1 MTTAPAHLAYAREV
15 LAGTIIAG
23 RYMKLAAERSLRDHD
38 SPPGPWRWMP
48 QAVEGRYRF
57 MESMPLTQG
66 AQWTGRRLRLQP
78 WQRWNV
84 GEVWG
89 WRHADEPHRLRFRQS
104 VLEVAKGGGKTPIA
118 GIESVYAL
126 LYGDPGTNVV
136 SFATRQKQAAL
147 CFDAAV
153 RMIESRAFPKSLRR
167 RLEVTKSGI
176 KSVSGGSTFEAMPST
191 DRSLDGYVI
200 SYLVFDEAASLLN
213 RERTMDILSAAR
225 KLPGAHTRWITT
237 AQTGAKDR
245 LYWERRQHCID
256 VLEGRETDERIHA
269 ALYTVDVEDEKGTK
283 WRDPRCWPK
292 ANPSLDVTQDRDM
305 LTEALDEAMHSPSTR
320 PQNLAKHLNI
330 YSAAVT
336 SWIDTAEWRA
346 CSQGD
351 DIGAPTCPVEWLDT
365 LARLGIE
372 GKLSIGIDLAENRDL
387 TAVSCAL
394 AGADGRT
401 YLHFKAFAPRVAL
414 DRLPLEVQ
422 AHWHKAAADDVLMVH
437 DGPITDYDA
446 IEDYIRAI
454 GTAAGD
460 TLSSVALCLSTAT
473 D

>member
-1 MTTAPAHLAYAREV
+1 
-15 LAGTIIAG
+15 
-23 RYMKLAAERSLRDHD
+23 
-38 SPPGPWRWMP
+38 
-48 QAVEGRYRF
+48 
-57 MESMPLTQG
+57 
-66 AQWTGRRLRLQP
+66 
-78 WQRWNV
+78 
-84 GEVWG
+84 
-89 WRHADEPHRLRFRQS
+89 
-104 VLEVAKGGGKTPIA
+104 
-118 GIESVYAL
+118 
-126 LYGDPGTNVV
+126 
-136 SFATRQKQAAL
+136 
-147 CFDAAV
+147 
-153 RMIESRAFPKSLRR
+153 
-167 RLEVTKSGI
+167 
-176 KSVSGGSTFEAMPST
+176 
-191 DRSLDGYVI
+191 
-200 SYLVFDEAASLLN
+200 
-213 RERTMDILSAAR
+213 
-225 KLPGAHTRWITT
+225 
-237 AQTGAKDR
+237 
-245 LYWERRQHCID
+245 
-256 VLEGRETDERIHA
+256 
-269 ALYTVDVEDEKGTK
+269 
-283 WRDPRCWPK
+283 
-292 ANPSLDVTQDRDM
+292 M

-394 AGADGRT
+394 AGTDGRT
-401 YLHFKAFAPRVAL
+401 YLHFKSFAPRVVL

-460 TLSSVALCLSTAT
+460 TLSSVAADRHNAT
-473 D
+473 DLIEHLERDDIPVMAVGQTTTILNAPTKRAERLIANRRIRHDAHPFIEWQISNCRMYTAANNNVRLIKPSTMSVYKIDSIAALINAIAALSDDAELERGFAFRTAHF